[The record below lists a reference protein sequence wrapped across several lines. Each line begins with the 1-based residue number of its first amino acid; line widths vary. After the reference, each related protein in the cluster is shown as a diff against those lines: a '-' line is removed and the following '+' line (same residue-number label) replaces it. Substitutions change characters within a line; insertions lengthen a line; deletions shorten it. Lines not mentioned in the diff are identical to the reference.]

1 MVLDQQRKIFHESW
15 YRLAGSKISLRA
27 SVRVHRQ
34 TYRGVLWYVLYEP
47 FTNQYYRLPRGAYDF
62 VSRLSPDKTVGEVWS
77 AMLKGSEGEMP
88 GQGEVIEML
97 AQLYQANMLMYTGVD
112 DGAKLFE
119 RNRKQKQKKVK
130 ASLLNI
136 FFLKV
141 PLFDPD
147 ALLNKLRWL
156 IRFLLSKPFALV
168 WLATVIVAAKYGIEN
183 FDALKDQSSGFLS
196 PSNIGWV
203 YVCTVFVKLLH
214 EFGHASVV
222 KRYGGEVHTLGVMF
236 MLLVPLPYV
245 DATASWSFRKK
256 SRRALVGAAGML
268 TEFFIASVALIVWA
282 NLGGGLAKNLAYNV
296 VIMASVSTVLFNINP
311 LMRFDGYYIL
321 TDLLDMPNLQQN
333 SVRHL
338 KYLLERYV
346 FFKRDAEA
354 VAETWLERVIYSV
367 YGVASSIYRIFLFTG
382 FIVTISQHYLILSF
396 IMGVLLCLTMVI
408 MPVGKFL
415 KYIFASPGLA
425 LVRNRAVFVTVL
437 VLGSAIS
444 LLFYLPV
451 PDTFKAPGV
460 IEAARYENTTVG
472 EGGLVAD
479 VFRGEKA
486 KVKKGDTLMVLEN
499 RELDFSIEEKRAQV
513 REAVQAYYQA
523 LDRAPENMLPL
534 EKRLGVLRQ
543 ELGDLLRYRDK
554 LTLVAPM
561 DGIWDVKNPDEYVG
575 RFMQR
580 GDSMG
585 MVLDTTAFDFLAVV
599 SQEEVSRLFTEK
611 PRKVSVRLSGD
622 AFTEIPVDS
631 VSAIPAARDR
641 LPSAALGWLG
651 GGEIETRASGDAGD
665 GYGER
670 TAEPVYLVR
679 ATINRDDAALAGIDW
694 AHGRSGKI
702 RFHLKDTP
710 LALQGIRKARQALQ
724 KYYKM

>member
-77 AMLKGSEGEMP
+77 AMLKSSEGEMP

-119 RNRKQKQKKVK
+119 RNRKQTQKKVK

-136 FFLKV
+136 FFLKI
-141 PLFDPD
+141 PLYDPD

-156 IRFLLSKPFALV
+156 IRFLLSKPFALI
-168 WLATVIVAAKYGIEN
+168 WLATVLVAAKYGVEN
-183 FDALKDQSSGFLS
+183 FDQLKDNAQGFLA

-268 TEFFIASVALIVWA
+268 TEFFIAAVALIVWA
-282 NLGGGLAKNLAYNV
+282 NLGGGLAKSLAYNV

-346 FFKRDAEA
+346 FFKRDAEV

-396 IMGVLLCLTMVI
+396 IMGALLCLTMVL

-425 LVRNRAVFVTVL
+425 LVRNRAIFVTTL
-437 VLGSAIS
+437 VLGSVIAV
-444 LLFYLPV
+444 LFYIPV
-451 PDTFKAPGV
+451 PDSFKAPGV
-460 IEAARYENTTVG
+460 LEASRYENTTVG
-472 EGGLVAD
+472 EGGVVLGVY
-479 VFRGEKA
+479 RGSSA
-486 KVKKGDTLMVLEN
+486 NVKKGDTLMVLAN
-499 RELDFSIEEKRAQV
+499 RELDFAIEEKQSQV
-513 REAVQAYYQA
+513 RESQQMYYQA
-523 LDRAPENMLPL
+523 LDEAPENMLPIK
-534 EKRLGVLRQ
+534 KRIGVLKQ
-543 ELGDLLRYRDK
+543 ELADLLERRDE

-561 DGIWDVKNPDEYVG
+561 DGIWDVKNSNEYVG
-575 RFMQR
+575 RFLQR
-580 GDSMG
+580 GDSVG
-585 MVLDTTAFDFLAVV
+585 MVLDTGSFDFLAVV
-599 SQEEVSRLFTEK
+599 SQEEVSRLFVGDM
-611 PRKVSVRLSGD
+611 RNVSIRLNGD
-622 AFTEIPVDS
+622 AFTEIPVEK

-651 GGEIETRASGDAGD
+651 GGEIETRSSGEDF
-665 GYGER
+665 GER

-679 ATINRDDAALAGIDW
+679 ATLKDENGILSKIKMS
-694 AHGRSGKI
+694 HGRSGKI

-710 LALQGIRKARQALQ
+710 LAMQGIRKARQALQ

>member
-27 SVRVHRQ
+27 SVQVHRQ

-62 VSRLSPDKTVGEVWS
+62 VSRLNPNKTVGEVWS
-77 AMLKGSEGEMP
+77 SMLKNGEGEMP

-112 DGAKLFE
+112 DGTKLFE

-136 FFLKV
+136 FFLKI

-147 ALLNKLRWL
+147 ALLNRLRWL
-156 IRFLLSKPFALV
+156 IVILLSKPFALV
-168 WLATVIVAAKYGIEN
+168 WLATVVVALKYGIEN
-183 FDALKDQSSGFLS
+183 FDALRDQSSGFLS

-203 YVCTVFVKLLH
+203 YACTVFVKLLH

-256 SRRALVGAAGML
+256 SKRALVGAAGML
-268 TEFFIASVALIVWA
+268 TEFFIAAVALIIWA
-282 NLGGGLAKNLAYNV
+282 NLGGGLAKNIAYNV
-296 VIMASVSTVLFNINP
+296 VVMASVSTVLFNINP

-333 SVRHL
+333 SVKHL

-346 FFKRDAEA
+346 FFKRDAEV
-354 VAETWLERVIYSV
+354 VAETWFERFIYSI
-367 YGVASSIYRIFLFTG
+367 YGVASSIYRVFLFTG
-382 FIVTISQHYLILSF
+382 FIVAISHHYLILSF
-396 IMGVLLCLTMVI
+396 IMGALLCLTMVV
-408 MPVGKFL
+408 MPVGKFF
-415 KYIFASPGLA
+415 KYIFSSPALA
-425 LVRNRAVFVTVL
+425 LARNRAVIVTLL
-437 VLGSAIS
+437 VFGTVFFA
-444 LLFYLPV
+444 LFYIPV
-451 PDTFKAPGV
+451 PDSFKAPGV
-460 IEAARYENTTVG
+460 LEASRYENTTVG
-472 EGGLVAD
+472 EGGVVLD
-479 VFRGEKA
+479 VYRGESA
-486 KVKKGDTLMVLEN
+486 NVKKGDTLMVLSN
-499 RELDFSIEEKRAQV
+499 RELDFAIEEKRAQV
-513 REAVQAYYQA
+513 NESLQMYYQA
-523 LDRAPENMLPL
+523 LNVAPENMYPIK
-534 EKRLGVLRQ
+534 KRIDVLKQ
-543 ELGDLLRYRDK
+543 ELADLLQRRDD
-554 LTLVAPM
+554 LVLVSSM
-561 DGIWDVKNPDEYVG
+561 DGIWDVEKPAEYMG
-575 RFMQR
+575 RFLQR
-580 GDSMG
+580 GDSVG
-585 MVLDTTAFDFLAVV
+585 MVLDTTSFDFLAVV
-599 SQEEVSRLFTEK
+599 SQEEVSRLFADDM
-611 PRKVSVRLSGD
+611 RKVSVRLNGD
-622 AFTEIPVDS
+622 AFTEIPVEK

-651 GGEIETRASGDAGD
+651 GGEIETRAGGEDF
-665 GYGER
+665 GER

-679 ATINRDDAALAGIDW
+679 ASLKDDHGVLSKILMS
-694 AHGRSGKI
+694 HGRSGKI
-702 RFHLKDTP
+702 RFHLTDTP
-710 LALQGIRKARQALQ
+710 IALQGIRKARQALQ

>member
-1 MVLDQQRKIFHESW
+1 MMLDQQRKIFHESW
-15 YRLAGSKISLRA
+15 YRLSGSKIALRA

-34 TYRGVLWYVLYEP
+34 TYRGVLWFVLYEP

-77 AMLKGSEGEMP
+77 AMLKSSEGEMP

-97 AQLYQANMLMYTGVD
+97 AQLYQANMLMYVGAD

-119 RNRKQKQKKVK
+119 RNRKQTQKKVK

-136 FFLKV
+136 FFLKI
-141 PLFDPD
+141 PIFDPD
-147 ALLNKLRWL
+147 ALLNRLRWL
-156 IRFLLSKPFALV
+156 IRFLLSKPFALI
-168 WLATVIVAAKYGIEN
+168 WLATVLVAAKYGVEN
-183 FDALKDQSSGFLS
+183 FDQLKDNAQGFLS

-268 TEFFIASVALIVWA
+268 TEFFIAAVALIVWA
-282 NLGGGLAKNLAYNV
+282 NLGGGLAKSLAYNV

-338 KYLLERYV
+338 KYLLERYA
-346 FFKRDAEA
+346 FFKRDAEV
-354 VAETWLERVIYSV
+354 VAETWLERVIYAV

-382 FIVTISQHYLILSF
+382 FIVAISQHYLILSF
-396 IMGVLLCLTMVI
+396 VMGVLLCLTMVV

-425 LVRNRAVFVTVL
+425 LVRSRAIFLTVFVFGGL
-437 VLGSAIS
+437 LAA
-444 LLFYLPV
+444 LFYVPF

-472 EGGLVAD
+472 EGGVVAR
-479 VFRGEKA
+479 VYRNEMSP
-486 KVKKGDTLMVLEN
+486 VRKGDTLMLLEN

-513 REAVQAYYQA
+513 NESAQMYYQA
-523 LDRAPENMLPL
+523 LNQAPENMMPL
-534 EKRLGVLRQ
+534 TKRMGVLKQ
-543 ELGDLLRYRDK
+543 ELNDLLAYRDK
-554 LTLVAPM
+554 LALVAPM

-575 RFMQR
+575 RFLQK
-580 GDSMG
+580 GDSVG
-585 MVLDTTAFDFLAVV
+585 MVLDTAAFDFLAVV
-599 SQEEVSRLFTEK
+599 SQEEVSRLFTDK
-611 PRKVSVRLSGD
+611 PRHVSVRLNGD

-631 VSAIPAARDR
+631 VTAIPAARDR
-641 LPSAALGWLG
+641 LPSAALGWMG
-651 GGEIETRASGDAGD
+651 GGEIETRASGGD
-665 GYGER
+665 DGSYAER

-679 ATINRDDAALAGIDW
+679 ASIKKDSPALDGIDW

-710 LALQGIRKARQALQ
+710 LALQGIRKVQQALQ

>member
-27 SVRVHRQ
+27 SVQVHRQ

-62 VSRLSPDKTVGEVWS
+62 VSRLTPDKTVGEVWS
-77 AMLKGSEGEMP
+77 SMLKNGEGEMP

-112 DGAKLFE
+112 DGTKLFE

-136 FFLKV
+136 FFLKI

-147 ALLNKLRWL
+147 SLLNRLRWL

-168 WLATVIVAAKYGIEN
+168 WLATVLVAAKYGVEN
-183 FDALKDQSSGFLS
+183 FDALRDQSSGFLS

-203 YVCTVFVKLLH
+203 YACTVFVKLLH

-268 TEFFIASVALIVWA
+268 TEFFIAAVALIVWA

-333 SVRHL
+333 SVKHL

-346 FFKRDAEA
+346 FFKRDAEV
-354 VAETWLERVIYSV
+354 VAETWLERFIYSI
-367 YGVASSIYRIFLFTG
+367 YGVASSIYRVFLFTG
-382 FIVTISQHYLILSF
+382 FIVAISQHYLILSF
-396 IMGVLLCLTMVI
+396 IMGALLCLTMVV

-415 KYIFASPGLA
+415 KYIFSSPALA
-425 LVRNRAVFVTVL
+425 MVRNRAVFVTLL
-437 VLGSAIS
+437 VFGSVFSA
-444 LLFYLPV
+444 LFYIPV
-451 PDTFKAPGV
+451 PDSFKAPGV
-460 IEAARYENTTVG
+460 LEASRYENTTVG
-472 EGGLVAD
+472 EGGVVLGVYK
-479 VFRGEKA
+479 GENA
-486 KVKKGDTLMVLEN
+486 NVKKGDTLMVLEN
-499 RELDFSIEEKRAQV
+499 RELDFAIDEKRAQV
-513 REAVQAYYQA
+513 NESLQMYYQA
-523 LDRAPENMLPL
+523 LDVAPENMYPIK
-534 EKRLGVLRQ
+534 KRIGVLKQ
-543 ELGDLLRYRDK
+543 ELADLLQRRDE
-554 LTLVAPM
+554 LTLVSSM
-561 DGIWDVKNPDEYVG
+561 DGIWDVKKPAEYVG
-575 RFMQR
+575 RFLQR
-580 GDSMG
+580 GDSVG
-585 MVLDTTAFDFLAVV
+585 MVLDTTSFDFLAVV
-599 SQEEVSRLFTEK
+599 SQEEVSRLFVDDM
-611 PRKVSVRLSGD
+611 RHVSVRLNGD
-622 AFTEIPVDS
+622 AFTEIPVEN

-651 GGEIETRASGDAGD
+651 GGEIETRAGGEDF
-665 GYGER
+665 GER

-679 ATINRDDAALAGIDW
+679 ASLKDDRGILSKILMS
-694 AHGRSGKI
+694 HGRSGKI
-702 RFHLKDTP
+702 RFHLTDTP
-710 LALQGIRKARQALQ
+710 IALQGIRKARQALQ

>member
-27 SVRVHRQ
+27 SVQVHRQ

-62 VSRLSPDKTVGEVWS
+62 VSRLTPDKTVGEVWS
-77 AMLKGSEGEMP
+77 SMLKNGEGEMP

-112 DGAKLFE
+112 DGTKLFE

-136 FFLKV
+136 FFLKI

-147 ALLNKLRWL
+147 SLLNRLRWL
-156 IRFLLSKPFALV
+156 IRFLLSKPFAFV
-168 WLATVIVAAKYGIEN
+168 WLATVLVAAKYGVEN
-183 FDALKDQSSGFLS
+183 FDALRDQSSGFLS

-203 YVCTVFVKLLH
+203 YACTVFVKLLH

-268 TEFFIASVALIVWA
+268 TEFFIAAVALIVWA

-333 SVRHL
+333 SVKHL

-346 FFKRDAEA
+346 FFKRDAEV
-354 VAETWLERVIYSV
+354 VAETWLERFIYSI
-367 YGVASSIYRIFLFTG
+367 YGVASSIYRVFLFTG
-382 FIVTISQHYLILSF
+382 FIVAISQHYLILSF
-396 IMGVLLCLTMVI
+396 IMGALLCLTMVV

-415 KYIFASPGLA
+415 KYIFSSPALA
-425 LVRNRAVFVTVL
+425 MVRNRAVFVTLL
-437 VLGSAIS
+437 VFGSVFSA
-444 LLFYLPV
+444 LFYIPV
-451 PDTFKAPGV
+451 PDSFKAPGV
-460 IEAARYENTTVG
+460 LEASRYENTTVG
-472 EGGLVAD
+472 EGGVVLGVYK
-479 VFRGEKA
+479 GENA
-486 KVKKGDTLMVLEN
+486 NVKKGDTLMVLEN
-499 RELDFSIEEKRAQV
+499 RELDFAIEEKRAQV
-513 REAVQAYYQA
+513 NESLQMYYQA
-523 LDRAPENMLPL
+523 LDVAPENMYPIK
-534 EKRLGVLRQ
+534 KRIGVLKQ
-543 ELGDLLRYRDK
+543 ELADLLQRRDE
-554 LTLVAPM
+554 LTLVSSM
-561 DGIWDVKNPDEYVG
+561 DGIWDVKKPAEYVG
-575 RFMQR
+575 RFLQR
-580 GDSMG
+580 GDSVG
-585 MVLDTTAFDFLAVV
+585 MVLDTTSFDFLAVV
-599 SQEEVSRLFTEK
+599 SQEEVSRLFVDDM
-611 PRKVSVRLSGD
+611 RHVSVRLNGD
-622 AFTEIPVDS
+622 AFTEIPVEN

-651 GGEIETRASGDAGD
+651 GGEIETRAGGEDF
-665 GYGER
+665 GER

-679 ATINRDDAALAGIDW
+679 ASLKDDRGILSKILMS
-694 AHGRSGKI
+694 HGRSGKI
-702 RFHLKDTP
+702 RFHLTDTP
-710 LALQGIRKARQALQ
+710 IALQGIRKARQALQ

>member
-15 YRLAGSKISLRA
+15 YRLSGSKIALRA

-34 TYRGVLWYVLYEP
+34 VYRGVLWYVLYEP

-62 VSRLSPDKTVGEVWS
+62 VSRLSPDKTVGEVWGS
-77 AMLKGSEGEMP
+77 MLKNGEGEMP

-97 AQLYQANMLMYTGVD
+97 AQLYQANMLMYVGAD

-119 RNRKQKQKKVK
+119 RNRKQRQKKVK

-147 ALLNKLRWL
+147 ALLNRLRWL
-156 IRFLLSKPFALV
+156 IACLISKPFALV
-168 WLATVIVAAKYGIEN
+168 WLLTVCIAAKYGVEN
-183 FDALKDQSSGFLS
+183 FDALKDSAQGFLS

-256 SRRALVGAAGML
+256 SRRVLVGAAGML
-268 TEFFIASVALIVWA
+268 TEFFIASVALILWA
-282 NLGGGLAKNLAYNV
+282 NLGGGIAKSLAYNV
-296 VIMASVSTVLFNINP
+296 LIMASVSTVLFNINP
-311 LMRFDGYYIL
+311 LMRFDGYYML
-321 TDLLDMPNLQQN
+321 TDLLDMPNLQQR
-333 SVRHL
+333 SVQHL
-338 KYLLERYV
+338 RYLLERYA
-346 FFKRDAEA
+346 FFKRDAEP
-354 VAETWLERVIYSV
+354 VAETWAERVIYAV
-367 YGVASSIYRIFLFTG
+367 YGLASSIYRIFLFTG
-382 FIVTISQHYLILSF
+382 FIVAISQHYLILSF
-396 IMGVLLCLTMVI
+396 VMGVLLCLTMVV

-415 KYIFASPGLA
+415 KYIFASPALA
-425 LVRNRAVFVTVL
+425 LVRSRAVLLTVL
-437 VLGSAIS
+437 VLGGLLAA
-444 LLFYLPV
+444 LFYVPV

-472 EGGLVAD
+472 ESGVVAKVYRAERGLV
-479 VFRGEKA
+479 KQ
-486 KVKKGDTLMVLEN
+486 GDTLMLLEN

-513 REAVQAYYQA
+513 NETVQSYYQA
-523 LDRAPENMLPL
+523 LDEAPENMLPL
-534 EKRLGVLRQ
+534 EKRLGVLKQ
-543 ELGDLLRYRDK
+543 ELNDLLRYREK
-554 LTLVAPM
+554 LALLAPM
-561 DGIWDVKNPDEYVG
+561 DGIWDVKNPLEYAG
-575 RFMQR
+575 RFLQR
-580 GDSMG
+580 GDSVG
-585 MVLDTTAFDFLAVV
+585 VVLDTTAFDFLAVV
-599 SQEEVSRLFTEK
+599 SQEEVSRLFTDK
-611 PRKVSVRLSGD
+611 PRHVSVRLSGE
-622 AFTEIPVDS
+622 AFTEIPVEN
-631 VSAIPAARDR
+631 VTAIPAARDH

-651 GGEIETRASGDAGD
+651 GGEIETRASGDGS
-665 GYGER
+665 YGER

-679 ATINRDDAALAGIDW
+679 ASVKKNAPALNGIDW

-710 LALQGIRKARQALQ
+710 LALQGIRKVRQALQ